1 VETHKPKPWHGPG
14 EFFREY
20 LIIVVG
26 VLTALGGE
34 QAIEWLHRQNELAE
48 TREALREEIAQNSAI
63 VALGAAEDRCRAPL
77 LDGFAEAVRDSP
89 QTPVGTPPDV
99 PFPVLNFSVWEV
111 ARSGSL
117 SRMPVKERLSY
128 ALVYDNFEKRQ
139 KNIDR
144 QIDVGLALSH
154 FSNQPQL
161 DHDQA
166 QRALEHISALQ
177 QIPRVMGR
185 EVGDLEKAVQALG
198 ISREPLSEF
207 QREQLSDLC
216 HAAGA
221 PTPEL

>member
-34 QAIEWLHRQNELAE
+34 QAIEWMHRQGELAE
-48 TREALREEIAQNSAI
+48 TREALREEIAQNGAI
-63 VALGAAEDRCRAPL
+63 VALGTALDQCRLPL
-77 LDGFAEAVRDSP
+77 LEKFADGVRGGLPRSE
-89 QTPVGTPPDV
+89 TPPAV
-99 PFPVLNFSVWEV
+99 AFPVLNFSVWEV
-111 ARSGSL
+111 ARSGAL

-144 QIDVGLALSH
+144 QIDVALAMSH
-154 FSNQPQL
+154 FADLAQL

-166 QRALEHISALQ
+166 QRVLELISAAKSVV
-177 QIPRVMGR
+177 RVLNR
-185 EVGDLEKAVQALG
+185 SVSDLENAVQTLG
-198 ISREPLSEF
+198 ISPEPLSEY
-207 QREQLSDLC
+207 QRGELTDLC
-216 HAAGA
+216 
-221 PTPEL
+221 